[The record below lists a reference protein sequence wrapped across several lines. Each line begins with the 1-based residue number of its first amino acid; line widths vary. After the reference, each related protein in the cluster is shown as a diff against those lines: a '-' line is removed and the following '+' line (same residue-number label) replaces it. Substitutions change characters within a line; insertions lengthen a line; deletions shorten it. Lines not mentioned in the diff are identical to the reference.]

1 MRARRLLPGSLIA
14 TAALAAA
21 TLFPLSPLW
30 TWERGAVDGTV
41 TLQRSGWRLLL
52 SPLASTLEQW
62 SLLTPVDHVIVCVTL
77 LACGAG
83 IGLAQSLRRDRTY
96 VRAAC
101 ATLRGAGLAAVCTC
115 VAILAGST
123 FPWPMSRLGK
133 SDPELVAVD
142 FHSHTDRS
150 HDGRSGFTVERNRAW
165 HRHGGFDVAYVT
177 DHADSAAS
185 APPLKSGVIPILLA
199 GAEFRSG
206 GAHLV
211 RLGAAGD
218 PFAALILTTPFPPE
232 APGRLRAAG
241 TVIDGIE
248 VADASPRGLQWL
260 SDSRPELQLA
270 ASALGAAPIANSNL
284 HGWGRTVAAW
294 TLLRLPGWQHD
305 SPERLDARIREL
317 LRAGHSADVRV
328 VVRRSIH
335 TTPDR
340 AWNAIV
346 LPLLLWTTLRTLDG
360 RERVVWLAWIWLP
373 PLTALAWAFST
384 QWVTRVSR
392 IPRVAHDSASAAV
405 DDVSEA
411 A

>member
-1 MRARRLLPGSLIA
+1 MKARRLLPGCLLA

-30 TWERGAVDGTV
+30 IWERGAASGAV
-41 TLQRSGWRLLL
+41 TLERSGGRLLL
-52 SPLASTLEQW
+52 SPLVSTLEQW
-62 SLLTPVDHVIVCVTL
+62 SLLTAVDHVTVFVTI

-101 ATLRGAGLAAVCTC
+101 ATLRGVGLAAAVTG
-115 VAILAGST
+115 VVIMAGST
-123 FPWPMSRLGK
+123 LPWPMSRLGK

-150 HDGRSGFTVERNRAW
+150 HDGRTGFTLERNRAW
-165 HRHGGFDVAYVT
+165 HGHGGFDVAYVT

-185 APPLKSGVIPILLA
+185 VPPLKSGVIPILLA

-218 PFAALILTTPFPPE
+218 PSAALILTTPFPPE
-232 APGRLRAAG
+232 SLQRLRAAG
-241 TVIDGIE
+241 TVIDGVE

-260 SDSRPELQLA
+260 SDRRPELQLA
-270 ASALGAAPIANSNL
+270 ASALGAVPIASSNL

-317 LRAGHSADVRV
+317 LRAGHPADVRV
-328 VVRRSIH
+328 VVRRSVRS
-335 TTPDR
+335 TPGR
-340 AWNAIV
+340 ARLAVV

-360 RERVVWLAWIWLP
+360 PERVVWFIWIWLP
-373 PLTALAWAFST
+373 PIAAMAWAFAIRWATGLS
-384 QWVTRVSR
+384 
-392 IPRVAHDSASAAV
+392 PAFRVAHASMSV
-405 DDVSEA
+405 PGDDVPKA